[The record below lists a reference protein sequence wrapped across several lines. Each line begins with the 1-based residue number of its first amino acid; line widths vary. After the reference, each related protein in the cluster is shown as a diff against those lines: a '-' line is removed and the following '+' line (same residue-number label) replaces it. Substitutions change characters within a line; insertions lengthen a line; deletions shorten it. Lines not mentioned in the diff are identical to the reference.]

1 VRQPLVATSLAVLNS
16 AILALLDY
24 SQVTNAR
31 RAIRTFAAYLEQSL
45 ALPYSTP
52 MTFEKPWRSL
62 CGWSM
67 AVVATEGTVN
77 DPSSVC
83 HWPER

>member
-31 RAIRTFAAYLEQSL
+31 RAIRTFAAYLEQAL
-45 ALPYSTP
+45 ALLIQP
-52 MTFEKPWRSL
+52 L
-62 CGWSM
+62 
-67 AVVATEGTVN
+67 
-77 DPSSVC
+77 
-83 HWPER
+83 